1 MLSKIEIKDWV
12 KANVEFINNELPL
25 ASLESKGLMNN
36 QLSSSFTGIKMNN
49 GTIWKIYQGGDYTR
63 SSGLCSFTVNS
74 ISILLHLHIFLY
86 PLYPLPDIQIISD
99 FRGFSKFNF
108 KIYVDN
114 QDNSHTVYFE
124 SLESNSVIVNLIPIT
139 GKFIAEQTSIDTSTL
154 TLVKDFTVKE

>member
-1 MLSKIEIKDWV
+1 
-12 KANVEFINNELPL
+12 
-25 ASLESKGLMNN
+25 
-36 QLSSSFTGIKMNN
+36 MNN

-86 PLYPLPDIQIISD
+86 AQHPLPDIQIISD
-99 FRGFSKFNF
+99 FRSFSKFNF

-114 QDNSHTVYFE
+114 QDEFHTIYFE